1 MKDCL
6 LCGAGLRNEMPLGD
20 LIRLTPLR
28 KRTICEPCSAA
39 FSLLESFPTCSGCG
53 RKRTKEMPDP
63 CYDCQRWEKDSQFKF
78 INTAL
83 FEYNP
88 AMKDYMK
95 RYKFAGDYRLRQV
108 FSERI
113 HEQLRK
119 QSAIIVPVP
128 VGADTMATRGFNQVT
143 GLLESDRYLEL
154 LNVRLD
160 KKTIRQSEKNRQDRL
175 MLGQPFE
182 MMAPE
187 KNQIKNQAV
196 LLVDDVYTT
205 GTTIRH
211 AAALLL
217 QAGAASV
224 RGLALAR

>member
-1 MKDCL
+1 
-6 LCGAGLRNEMPLGD
+6 
-20 LIRLTPLR
+20 
-28 KRTICEPCSAA
+28 
-39 FSLLESFPTCSGCG
+39 
-53 RKRTKEMPDP
+53 
-63 CYDCQRWEKDSQFKF
+63 
-78 INTAL
+78 
-83 FEYNP
+83 
-88 AMKDYMK
+88 MK
-95 RYKFAGDYRLRQV
+95 RYKFSGDYRLRQV

-224 RGLALAR
+224 RGLTLAR